1 VRIQVNSDK
10 NIGTDVRMIAF
21 VEGEVNRFMKRFA
34 RRLTRVE
41 VHLSDVNSHKFGT
54 QDKRCRVEVR
64 PAGHRP
70 LTASNAAGNVEQSV
84 VGALTKMRNSLE
96 TVFGRIQ
103 SRRATVPAKPHRA
116 VKEPTRSKE
125 TLKVAAAGATA
136 AAQAEEIEQQSES
149 ARSPKKKPIYQARRK
164 SWPRR

>member
-1 VRIQVNSDK
+1 
-10 NIGTDVRMIAF
+10 
-21 VEGEVNRFMKRFA
+21 
-34 RRLTRVE
+34 VE

-54 QDKRCRVEVR
+54 HDKRCRVEVR

-70 LTASNAAGNVEQSV
+70 LTASNSAGKVQQAV

-103 SRRATVPAKPHRA
+103 TRRAAVPAKPSRA
-116 VKEPTRSKE
+116 VKEPAQSKA
-125 TLKVAAAGATA
+125 TLKVAAAGAMS
-136 AAQAEEIEQQSES
+136 AAQPEEIELPAES

>member
-1 VRIQVNSDK
+1 
-10 NIGTDVRMIAF
+10 MIAF

-54 QDKRCRVEVR
+54 HDKRCRVEVR

-70 LTASNAAGNVEQSV
+70 LTASNSAGKVQQAV

-103 SRRATVPAKPHRA
+103 ARRAAVPAKPSRA
-116 VKEPTRSKE
+116 VKEPAQSKA
-125 TLKVAAAGATA
+125 TLKVAAAGAMS
-136 AAQAEEIEQQSES
+136 AAQPEEIELPAES

>member
-1 VRIQVNSDK
+1 MRIQVNSDK
-10 NIGTDVRMIAF
+10 NIGTDIRMIAF

-54 QDKRCRVEVR
+54 HDKRCRVEVR

-70 LTASNAAGNVEQSV
+70 LTASNGAANVEQAV

-103 SRRATVPAKPHRA
+103 SRRAVVPAKPHRA
-116 VKEPTRSKE
+116 VKEPARPKE
-125 TLKVAAAGATA
+125 TLKVAAAGAMSAT
-136 AAQAEEIEQQSES
+136 QPEEIEQPAES
-149 ARSPKKKPIYQARRK
+149 ARGTKKKPIFQARRK

>member
-1 VRIQVNSDK
+1 MRIQVNSDK
-10 NIGTDVRMIAF
+10 NIGTDTRMIAF

-54 QDKRCRVEVR
+54 HDKRCRVEVR

-70 LTASNAAGNVEQSV
+70 LTASNGAANVEQAV

-116 VKEPTRSKE
+116 VKEPAKPKE
-125 TLKVAAAGATA
+125 TLKVAAAGAMG
-136 AAQAEEIEQQSES
+136 AAQPEEMEQPAES
-149 ARSPKKKPIYQARRK
+149 ARSAKKKPIYQARRK

>member
-10 NIGTDVRMIAF
+10 NIGTDTRMIAF

-54 QDKRCRVEVR
+54 HDKRCRVEVR

-70 LTASNAAGNVEQSV
+70 LTASNGAKNVKQAV
-84 VGALTKMRNSLE
+84 VGALTKMRTYLE

-103 SRRATVPAKPHRA
+103 ARRATVPAKPHCA
-116 VKEPTRSKE
+116 LKEPARPKE
-125 TLKVAAAGATA
+125 TLKVAAAGAMA
-136 AAQAEEIEQQSES
+136 AAQPEEIEQAAES
-149 ARSPKKKPIYQARRK
+149 ARGTKKKPIYQARRK